1 HRIIRAAMFIQEHAD
16 SLKSEVFA
24 QLGEVLLQP
33 VYESVTKAARGEL
46 IDERFLLKF
55 REEKNVQRMIDHLHR
70 CKVKFEVLSKN
81 KEGSYW
87 YVRFARKCYAS
98 YEILQR
104 HHDGAS
110 HVD

>member
-1 HRIIRAAMFIQEHAD
+1 MFIQEHGN

-24 QLGEVLLQP
+24 QLGEVMLKP

-46 IDERFLLKF
+46 IDERFLLRF
-55 REEKNVQRMIDHLHR
+55 REEESIQRMVDHLHR

-81 KEGSYW
+81 KEGTYW
-87 YVRFARKCYAS
+87 HVRFARRCYAS

-104 HHDGAS
+104 HLDGAS